1 MGCLKFNFVH
11 VDKLDEL
18 IPTHTNSYE
27 LVTHKVGASRQ
38 SPLRSPNASAYL
50 PQIALTMYV
59 ETNVTGDPTGE
70 RFSEANLTRFV
81 YPDFK
86 HRTVYD
92 GWALRRR
99 RRSSL
104 SSK

>member
-38 SPLRSPNASAYL
+38 SPLRSADSFAYL

-70 RFSEANLTRFV
+70 RFSEANLTSFV

-86 HRTVYD
+86 HRKVLNA
-92 GWALRRR
+92 WESRRR
-99 RRSSL
+99 GRSSL